1 MISIVFFGTS
11 EFAVPSLKAL
21 LGDREGTFGAGTP
34 FKIISVVTQPDRPVG
49 RHAKLEKPPVK
60 LAAEHFGIPVL
71 QFEQVKSDEA
81 FEKLKALKADVAVVA
96 SFGQIIPQ
104 RVLDLYKYGMVNVH
118 SSLLPKYRGASPIQA
133 AIANGDKET
142 GVSIMLIDAKMD
154 HGPVLDKW
162 STKIEPT
169 DTTATLTTRLA
180 DLGAD
185 LLVRTLPDYIDSKI
199 EPVEQDHSQA
209 TMVKL
214 LKREDGRLDP
224 VTKSSAELERLV
236 RANDPWP
243 GTFIEIEGERLKV
256 LTCEVDG
263 ATDLAPGTRYRVIDL
278 PAIACADGVG
288 LVLTTVQ
295 PEGKPPLEGAAFL
308 RGARDWSGD

>member
-1 MISIVFFGTS
+1 MITVVFFGTS
-11 EFAVPSLKAL
+11 EFAVPSLKAI
-21 LGDREGTFGAGTP
+21 LGELENTLGAGSP
-34 FKIISVVTQPDRPVG
+34 YKIVSVVTQPDRPVG
-49 RHAKLEKPPVK
+49 RHAKRQKPPVK
-60 LAAEHFGIPVL
+60 LAAEHFGLPVL

-154 HGPVLDKW
+154 HGPVLDTW
-162 STKIEPT
+162 STMIEQT
-169 DTTATLTTRLA
+169 DTTGTLTTKLA
-180 DLGAD
+180 ELGAD
-185 LLVRTLPDYIDSKI
+185 LLAHTLPDYLAGKI
-199 EPVEQDHSQA
+199 VPVEQDHSQA
-209 TMVKL
+209 TIVKL
-214 LKREDGRLDP
+214 LKREDGRLD
-224 VTKSSAELERLV
+224 TLNKSAEELERLV

-243 GTFIEIEGERLKV
+243 GTFIEVEGERLKI
-256 LTCEVDG
+256 LTSEVDG
-263 ATDLAPGTRYRVIDL
+263 ATDLQPGMRYQVDGM
-278 PAIACADGVG
+278 PAIACGDGVG

-308 RGARDWSGD
+308 RGARGWS

>member
-1 MISIVFFGTS
+1 MISIVFYGTS

-21 LGDREGTFGAGTP
+21 LGDREGTLGAGSR
-34 FKIISVVTQPDRPVG
+34 FKIVSVVTQPDRPVG
-49 RHAKLEKPPVK
+49 RHATLQKSPVK
-60 LAAEHFGIPVL
+60 LAAEHFGIPLL
-71 QFEQVKSDEA
+71 QFNDVKSDEA

-104 RVLDLYKYGMVNVH
+104 RVLDLYKHGMVNVH

-154 HGPVLDKW
+154 HGPILDKW
-162 STKIEPT
+162 TTMIEPM
-169 DTTATLTTRLA
+169 DTTGTLTTKLA

-185 LLVRTLPDYIDSKI
+185 LLARTLPDYIDGLIK
-199 EPVEQDHSQA
+199 PVEQDHTQA
-209 TMVKL
+209 TMVSL
-214 LKREDGRLDP
+214 LKREDGRLHP
-224 VTKSSAELERLV
+224 EIKSANELERLV

-243 GTFIEIEGERLKV
+243 GTFIEIEGERLKI
-256 LTCEVDG
+256 LASQIDG
-263 ATDLAPGTRYRVIDL
+263 ATDLKPGTRYKVDEM
-278 PAIACADGVG
+278 PTIACADGVG
-288 LVLTTVQ
+288 LILNTVQ

-308 RGARDWSGD
+308 RGSRSWL

>member
-1 MISIVFFGTS
+1 MISIVFYGTS

-21 LGDREGTFGAGTP
+21 LGDREGTLGAGSR
-34 FKIISVVTQPDRPVG
+34 FKIVSVVTQPDRPVG
-49 RHAKLEKPPVK
+49 RHATLQKSPVK

-71 QFEQVKSDEA
+71 QFDDVKSDEA

-104 RVLDLYKYGMVNVH
+104 RVLDLYKHGMVNVH

-154 HGPVLDKW
+154 HGPILDKW
-162 STKIEPT
+162 TTMIEPT
-169 DTTATLTTRLA
+169 DTTGTLTTKLA

-185 LLVRTLPDYIDSKI
+185 LLARTLPDYIDGLIK
-199 EPVEQDHSQA
+199 PVEQDHAQA
-209 TMVKL
+209 TMVNL
-214 LKREDGRLDP
+214 LKREDGRLHP
-224 VTKSSAELERLV
+224 ETKSAEELERLV

-243 GTFIEIEGERLKV
+243 GTFIEVEGERLKI
-256 LTCEVDG
+256 LASQIDG
-263 ATDLAPGTRYRVIDL
+263 ATDLKPGTRYKVDEM
-278 PAIACADGVG
+278 PALACADGVG
-288 LVLTTVQ
+288 LILNTVQ

-308 RGARDWSGD
+308 RGSRNWL